1 MDNSSTHLELDLNLW
16 LEARSTDGPNTGLR
30 YLQHYGQGYA
40 GGLQYLDRW
49 DLAIGIEPTIS
60 SHPGDCTRTSLS

>member
-1 MDNSSTHLELDLNLW
+1 MDNSSTHSELDLNLW

-30 YLQHYGQGYA
+30 YLQHYGRGYA

-49 DLAIGIEPTIS
+49 DLAIGI
-60 SHPGDCTRTSLS
+60 